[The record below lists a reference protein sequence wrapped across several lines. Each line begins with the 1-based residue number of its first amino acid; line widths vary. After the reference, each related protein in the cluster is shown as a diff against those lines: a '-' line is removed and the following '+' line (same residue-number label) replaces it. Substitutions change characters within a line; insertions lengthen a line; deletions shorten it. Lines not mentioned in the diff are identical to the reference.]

1 MIWSKKYTD
10 DTIKDIFQNNPAEQ
24 QRVLE
29 YICKNETLKNKVRNV
44 ALYKQGNQMDADDLW
59 QDTCLMTY
67 KKLQQGD
74 FRGTHSDK
82 HESLEFFIVGI
93 AKYLWLNQRR
103 KKKPDFSTEQLIY
116 ETSDIDLEKWLLRKE
131 GRSLLNQLIDNMSE
145 KCRKLL
151 HLYNLNF
158 SMREIQNELHLPT
171 EKRANKDT
179 DICRKKLRLYLLDHP
194 ELLNA
199 LDPYIE

>member
-1 MIWSKKYTD
+1 MIWPKKYTD
-10 DTIKDIFQNNPAEQ
+10 DAIKDIFQHNPAEQ

-44 ALYKQGNQMDADDLW
+44 ALFKQGNEQDADDLW
-59 QDTCLMTY
+59 QDTY
-67 KKLQQGD
+67 IVAQKKLMQGD
-74 FRGTHSDK
+74 FRGTNSDT
-82 HESLEFFIVGI
+82 HESLEFFIVAI
-93 AKYLWLNQRR
+93 AKYLWLNRKR

-116 ETSDIDLEKWLLRKE
+116 EPSDIDLEKWLLRKE
-131 GRSLLNQLIDNMSE
+131 GRYLLTKLIHNMSE
-145 KCRKLL
+145 KCRRLL
-151 HLYNLNF
+151 HLYNMHY
-158 SMREIQNELHLPT
+158 SMREIKNELHLPT

-179 DICRKKLRLYLLDHP
+179 DICRKKLRLYLLDHQ

>member
-1 MIWSKKYTD
+1 MIWAKKYTD

-24 QRVLE
+24 RRVLE
-29 YICKNETLKNKVRNV
+29 YICKNESIKNKVRHV
-44 ALYKQGNQMDADDLW
+44 ALYQQGNQQDADDLW
-59 QDTCLMTY
+59 QDTYIVTH
-67 KKLQQGD
+67 KKLLQGD
-74 FRGTHSDK
+74 FRGSHSDK

-103 KKKPDFSTEQLIY
+103 KKKPNFSTEQLID
-116 ETSDIDLEKWLLRKE
+116 ETSEIDLDKWLLRKE
-131 GRSLLNQLIDNMSE
+131 GRYLLTQLIDNMSE
-145 KCRKLL
+145 KCRRLL
-151 HLYNLNF
+151 HLYNMNF
-158 SMREIQNELHLPT
+158 SMREIKNELHLPT

-199 LDPYIE
+199 LDPYLE